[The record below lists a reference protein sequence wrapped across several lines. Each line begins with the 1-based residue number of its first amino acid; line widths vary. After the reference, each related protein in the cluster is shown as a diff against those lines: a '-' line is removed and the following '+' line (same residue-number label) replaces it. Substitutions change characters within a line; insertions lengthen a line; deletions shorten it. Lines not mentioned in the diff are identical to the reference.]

1 MALQDCVPTLVHVVV
16 AQMVVNQPFPLR
28 TRIPS
33 GQSWAYH
40 VFAYKKKGDKN
51 ALKFYVFAKDALQRN
66 QRLLKLDAKKYEKYL
81 KSQEGGGYERVV
93 INILPTPTVA
103 A

>member
-1 MALQDCVPTLVHVVV
+1 MG
-16 AQMVVNQPFPLR
+16 VNQPFPLR

-33 GQSWAYH
+33 DQSWAYH
-40 VFAYKKKGDKN
+40 VKAKKKKGDKK
-51 ALKFYVFAKDALQRN
+51 AKKFYIFPKDSLQRN
-66 QRLLKLDAKKYEKYL
+66 QKLLKPDAKKYEKFL
-81 KSQEGGGYERVV
+81 KSQEGGGYEHVV